1 MTINA
6 QFGFDYLPEAAAN
19 PEVPVN
25 AALEMLALALAG
37 EKVIDFES
45 DADYELQASDPFDV
59 QNDEW
64 FYAVIKMT
72 DDGTVLTQARSV
84 IFPDIDALYGGPARR
99 KFIFRN
105 DTAQDLTVRGDSTSA
120 VGVTV
125 QAGDVAELYYNG
137 EDVVAIV
144 NPLP

>member
-1 MTINA
+1 MTNPF
-6 QFGFDYLPEAAAN
+6 FGFDELPAAASQ
-19 PEVPVN
+19 PEVFVN
-25 AALEMLALALAG
+25 EADKVLAAALG
-37 EKVIDFES
+37 GGITIDFAS
-45 DADYELQASDPFDV
+45 DADYELQASDPLDAD
-59 QNDEW
+59 NDEW
-64 FYAVIKMT
+64 FYAEIRMT
-72 DDGTVLTQARSV
+72 DSGAVLTQARDV

-137 EDVVAIV
+137 EDVVAIA

>member
-45 DADYELQASDPFDV
+45 DADYELRASDPFDV

-64 FYAVIKMT
+64 FYAVIRMT

-84 IFPDIDALYGGPARR
+84 IFPDIDALYGGAARR
-99 KFIFRN
+99 KFICRDEN
-105 DTAQDLTVRGDSTSA
+105 APALTVRGGGTA
-120 VGVTV
+120 
-125 QAGDVAELYYNG
+125 AG
-137 EDVVAIV
+137 
-144 NPLP
+144 